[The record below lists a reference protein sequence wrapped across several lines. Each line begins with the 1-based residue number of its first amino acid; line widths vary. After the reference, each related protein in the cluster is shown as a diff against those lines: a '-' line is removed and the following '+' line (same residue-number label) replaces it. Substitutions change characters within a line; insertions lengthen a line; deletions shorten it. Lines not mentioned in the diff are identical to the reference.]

1 MFRFLQHVH
10 RVHSMHGHHH
20 GASGARGEHGAGGDH
35 GERGEGGRS
44 RGGHGAH
51 GGRGGRGGERGPK
64 MFDAGAMRYI
74 VLQLIS
80 EKPRH
85 GYEIIKEL
93 EERSGGG
100 YSPSPGAIYPLLA
113 MLLDMGHVSALAD
126 GNKKLHTI
134 TPEGAAFLAENRQF
148 VDAILARMSDPGKA
162 GNDLRHLMHEL
173 KHAVIAQARDGAT
186 SEEKL
191 EQMRA
196 ILRRAT
202 SEIEQL
208 A

>member
-1 MFRFLQHVH
+1 MFRFLHAAH
-10 RVHSMHGHHH
+10 RFHHMHGRHH
-20 GASGARGEHGAGGDH
+20 GGG
-35 GERGEGGRS
+35 G
-44 RGGHGAH
+44 
-51 GGRGGRGGERGPK
+51 RGPK

-93 EERSGGG
+93 EQRAGGG
-100 YSPSPGAIYPLLA
+100 YTPSPGAIYPLLS
-113 MLLDMGHVSALAD
+113 MLLDMGHVSATPD

-148 VDAILARMSDPGKA
+148 VDAIMARMNEPAGGHGDVRGSMHSLKA
-162 GNDLRHLMHEL
+162 
-173 KHAVIAQARDGAT
+173 AVIQQVRENNPDEA
-186 SEEKL
+186 KL
-191 EQMRA
+191 AMIQA

-202 SEIEQL
+202 AEIEQL
-208 A
+208 